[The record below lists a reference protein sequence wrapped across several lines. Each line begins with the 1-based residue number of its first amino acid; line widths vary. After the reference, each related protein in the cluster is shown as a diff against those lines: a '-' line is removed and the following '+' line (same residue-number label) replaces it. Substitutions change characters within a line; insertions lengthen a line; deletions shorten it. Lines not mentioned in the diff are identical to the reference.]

1 MKTFRDIMAILSMD
15 DKERISYLEKKV
27 NELQNELEETKA
39 HLKRYT
45 APSSSKI
52 YYEKHKEE
60 QKQRVKE
67 HKERTGYKYTPT
79 PEQKARY
86 YENLKI
92 ARAKKREEKKA
103 AKLKENV

>member
-15 DKERISYLEKKV
+15 DKVRIEYLEKKV

-39 HLKRYT
+39 HLKKYT
-45 APSSSKI
+45 APESRRV
-52 YYEKHKEE
+52 YYEKHREEELRRAKEY
-60 QKQRVKE
+60 R
-67 HKERTGYKYTPT
+67 ERTGCTNERT
-79 PEQKARY
+79 PEQKKRY

-92 ARAKKREEKKA
+92 ARAKKKAEKD